1 MVLPSGRSGGWKPNS
16 FVEFQG
22 LKSSEGDFSD
32 ILLKCIEQRAK
43 LLDLYPRESSTS
55 ASQIQLSEGQL
66 SVIGSLMNER
76 HAIND

>member
-32 ILLKCIEQRAK
+32 ILLKLLIEETFMEAPQDGNCRGVPSRLRLGIKNRAV
-43 LLDLYPRESSTS
+43 LGRLPGFWL
-55 ASQIQLSEGQL
+55 
-66 SVIGSLMNER
+66 
-76 HAIND
+76 